1 MKYWWVNQNQTW
13 RDEIDGGYM
22 WSPKR
27 RADNARNHFYDT
39 MRVVAPGDLIFSF
52 VDTKIWA
59 IGVAQSI
66 AYESPKP
73 AEFGKVG
80 SYWHNVGWRV
90 DVAWTRLHNLIR
102 PKDFISQLVNF
113 LPAKYSPLNAEGNG
127 SQSVYLAEVG
137 VKMAE
142 ALIALI
148 GRDAD
153 EAIRMDSQVDQTTD
167 VFQKGINIKEILENQ
182 VVQDLESKP
191 GLDVT
196 EREALVK
203 SRRGQGL
210 YRQELM
216 KIEKECRITH
226 VDNPVY
232 LIASHIKP
240 WRHSDNDERL
250 DGENGLL
257 LCPNMDLLFDRGI
270 ISFENNGDVI
280 VSPVADKL
288 NLPKLGLS
296 LAKSV
301 NVGGF
306 TSGQREY
313 LNFHRSSILLQAS

>member
-13 RDEIDGGYM
+13 RDEIEGGYM

-52 VDTKIWA
+52 VDAKIWA
-59 IGVAQSI
+59 IGVAQSM

-90 DVAWTRLHNLIR
+90 DVAWQRLNHLIR
-102 PKDFISQLVNF
+102 PKDFMSSLVNC
-113 LPAKYSPLNAEGNG
+113 LPGKYSPLSADGNG
-127 SQSVYLAEVG
+127 FQSVYLAEIG
-137 VKMAE
+137 GEMADT
-142 ALIALI
+142 LNALI
-148 GRDAD
+148 GA
-153 EAIRMDSQVDQTTD
+153 EAQRAINQGVQVGATTD
-167 VFQKGINIKEILENQ
+167 VLQKGISIKEIMEDQ
-182 VVQDLESKP
+182 EVTEIQAKP
-191 GLDVT
+191 GLKDT
-196 EREALVK
+196 ERDAIVK

-210 YRQELM
+210 YRQALM
-216 KIEKECRITH
+216 QIEKECRITH

-240 WRHSDNDERL
+240 WRHSDNNERL
-250 DGENGLL
+250 DGENGLF
-257 LCPNMDLLFDRGI
+257 LCPNMDLLFDRGL

-288 NLPKLGLS
+288 NLPKLGLA
-296 LAKSV
+296 LTKSI
-301 NVGGF
+301 NVGNF
-306 TSGQREY
+306 TSGQCGY
-313 LNFHRSSILLQAS
+313 LDFHRSSILLNAS

>member
-1 MKYWWVNQNQTW
+1 
-13 RDEIDGGYM
+13 
-22 WSPKR
+22 
-27 RADNARNHFYDT
+27 
-39 MRVVAPGDLIFSF
+39 
-52 VDTKIWA
+52 
-59 IGVAQSI
+59 
-66 AYESPKP
+66 
-73 AEFGKVG
+73 
-80 SYWHNVGWRV
+80 
-90 DVAWTRLHNLIR
+90 LHNLIR

>member
-1 MKYWWVNQNQTW
+1 MRYWWVNQNQTW

-27 RADNARNHFYDT
+27 NANNARNHFYDT
-39 MRVVAPGDLIFSF
+39 MRVVAPGDLVFSF

-59 IGVAQSI
+59 IGIAQSM

-80 SYWHNVGWRV
+80 AYWHNVGWRV
-90 DVAWTRLHNLIR
+90 DVAWQRLSHLIR

-113 LPAKYSPLNAEGNG
+113 LPKKYSPLG
-127 SQSVYLAEVG
+127 SKGDGFQGVYLAEIVG
-137 VKMAE
+137 PMADT
-142 ALIALI
+142 LIALI
-148 GRDAD
+148 GV
-153 EAIRMDSQVDQTTD
+153 EAQKVINLGMQVGATTD
-167 VFQKGINIKEILENQ
+167 VLQKGITIKETLEDQEVAEIQ
-182 VVQDLESKP
+182 VKP
-191 GLDVT
+191 GLKDT

-203 SRRGQGL
+203 SRRGQGI
-210 YRQELM
+210 YRQLLM
-216 KIEKECRITH
+216 QIEKECRITH

-240 WRHSDNDERL
+240 WRHSDNHERL
-250 DGENGLL
+250 DGENGLF
-257 LCPNMDLLFDRGI
+257 LCPNMDLLFDRGL

-296 LAKSV
+296 LARSI
-301 NVGGF
+301 NVGDF
-306 TSGQREY
+306 TSGQRGY
-313 LNFHRSSILLQAS
+313 LDFHRSSILLNAS

>member
-39 MRVVAPGDLIFSF
+39 MRVVAPGDLVFSF
-52 VDTKIWA
+52 VETKIWA

-90 DVAWTRLHNLIR
+90 DVAWQRLHNLIR
-102 PKDFISQLVNF
+102 PKDFMSQLVNC
-113 LPAKYSPLNAEGNG
+113 LPGKYSPLSSEGNG
-127 SQSVYLAEVG
+127 FQGVYLTEVG
-137 VKMAE
+137 FNMADT
-142 ALIALI
+142 LIALI
-148 GRDAD
+148 GSEAEDA
-153 EAIRMDSQVDQTTD
+153 IKIDSQVGQTTD
-167 VFQKGINIKEILENQ
+167 VFQKGINIKEILEDQ
-182 VVQDLESKP
+182 VVQDLEAKT

-216 KIEKECRITH
+216 KVEKECRITH

-306 TSGQREY
+306 SSSQRHY
-313 LNFHRSSILLQAS
+313 LDFHRSSILLQAS

>member
-39 MRVVAPGDLIFSF
+39 MRVVAPGDLVFSF

-80 SYWHNVGWRV
+80 SYWHDVGWRV
-90 DVAWTRLHNLIR
+90 DVAWQRLHNLIR
-102 PKDFISQLVNF
+102 PKDCMSQLVSY
-113 LPAKYSPLNAEGNG
+113 LPAKYSPLSSTGNG
-127 SQSVYLAEVG
+127 FQGVYLTEVG
-137 VKMAE
+137 AKMADT
-142 ALIALI
+142 LIALI
-148 GRDAD
+148 GS
-153 EAIRMDSQVDQTTD
+153 EAEETIKLVSQAEPTTD
-167 VFQKGINIKEILENQ
+167 VFQKGINIKELLEDQ
-182 VVQDLESKP
+182 VVQELKTKP
-191 GLDVT
+191 GLTVT
-196 EREALVK
+196 ECEAIVK
-203 SRRGQGL
+203 SRRGQGV

-257 LCPNMDLLFDRGI
+257 LCPNMDLLFDRGL
-270 ISFENNGDVI
+270 ISFENNGDVVI
-280 VSPVADKL
+280 SPVADKL
-288 NLPKLGLS
+288 NLPKLGLA
-296 LAKSV
+296 LAKSI

-306 TSGQREY
+306 TSSQRKY
-313 LNFHRSSILLQAS
+313 LDFHRSSILLKAS